1 MYDRS
6 MRRTHTLVQVAAA
19 LAAAPD
25 EQHWGYQLSKRTGV
39 RPGVMYPVLDRMLG
53 AGWLTDG
60 REDAAGGD
68 RQRPPRRYYEVTDT
82 GLTELRTLLA
92 DAATDPRF
100 AGLLT
105 PN

>member
-1 MYDRS
+1 

-25 EQHWGYQLSKRTGV
+25 EKHWGYQLSKQSGV
-39 RPGVMYPVLDRMLG
+39 RPGVMYPVLDRLLG
-53 AGWLTDG
+53 AGWLSDG
-60 REDAAGGD
+60 WEDATEGG
-68 RQRPPRRYYEVTDT
+68 RQRPPRRYYEVTET
-82 GLTELRTLLA
+82 GLSELRTLLA
-92 DAATDPRF
+92 EAAADPRF